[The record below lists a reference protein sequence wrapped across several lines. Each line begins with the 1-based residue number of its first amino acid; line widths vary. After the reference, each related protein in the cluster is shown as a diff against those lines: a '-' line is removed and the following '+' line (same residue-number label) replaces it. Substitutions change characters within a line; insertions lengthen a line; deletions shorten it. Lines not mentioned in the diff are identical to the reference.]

1 MKLTLGCTTRPFAP
15 TPFDETCRRIAAAGY
30 SDVAVFFDVGINAD
44 SSPEHTLAMRKVA
57 EDAGLMPSLL
67 IVHAELDRGLDEA
80 VARFKRVVDH
90 AAALGASW
98 LLELGTGKP
107 EYYTMYFE
115 LLDQVVPYAADA
127 GIQTTLKPHG
137 GVTLTTEGLIAAYER
152 VNHPSF
158 GISYDPGNIIYYTKG
173 EERPEMHIAEVA
185 PLVTTAIIKD
195 CILVDGVPDVMVT
208 AGDGLVD
215 FPAVLSGLVAG
226 GFRGPL
232 YVECVGGKTPEEID
246 ANVLRTRKYIQG
258 ILAGLG

>member
-1 MKLTLGCTTRPFAP
+1 MRPEPAP
-15 TPFDETCRRIAAAGY
+15 EPDPTE
-30 SDVAVFFDVGINAD
+30 
-44 SSPEHTLAMRKVA
+44 PEA
-57 EDAGLMPSLL
+57 EP
-67 IVHAELDRGLDEA
+67 V
-80 VARFKRVVDH
+80 
-90 AAALGASW
+90 
-98 LLELGTGKP
+98 LGT
-107 EYYTMYFE
+107 
-115 LLDQVVPYAADA
+115 D
-127 GIQTTLKPHG
+127 
-137 GVTLTTEGLIAAYER
+137 
-152 VNHPSF
+152 
-158 GISYDPGNIIYYTKG
+158 GNA
-173 EERPEMHIAEVA
+173 AEVA